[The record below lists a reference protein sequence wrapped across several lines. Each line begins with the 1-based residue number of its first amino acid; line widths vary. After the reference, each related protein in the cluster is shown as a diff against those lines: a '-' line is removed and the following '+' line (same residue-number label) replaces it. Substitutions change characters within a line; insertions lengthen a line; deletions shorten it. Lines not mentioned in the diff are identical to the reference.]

1 MTTSPAA
8 PSIAAIL
15 KERILVM
22 DGAMGTAIQ
31 ELRLDESDFR
41 GERFKG
47 ATSDLKGNNELLTL
61 TRPEVI
67 QKIHLDYL
75 LAGAD
80 ILETNTFTA
89 NTVSQADFGTE
100 DLVYELNYA
109 SVKLAQAA
117 IAELQVDQPDRICF
131 VAGAI
136 GPTTRSASLSPDVND
151 PGFRNIDFK
160 SLVADYG
167 LAIQALDDAGA
178 DILLIET
185 IFDVLNAKAAI
196 FAALSHFENTGRTL
210 PIMISG
216 TITDASGRLL
226 SGQTPEAFWASI
238 QHAKPLSVGFNC
250 ALGADELRTHI
261 KDIGQ
266 YADCFISAYPNRG
279 LPNEF
284 GEYDETIDAMVT
296 AIRGY
301 LDDGLINIIGG
312 CCGTTPEHIRAFSD
326 LVKGYAPRQEKQPSG
341 QTLLSGLEPFKIND
355 ESLFVNVGERTNV
368 TGSAKFARLIREE
381 DYEAALQVAQDQ
393 VNNGAQIIDIN
404 MDEGMLDSKA
414 AMVRFLHLIASE
426 PDISRVPIM
435 VDSSKWDIIEAGLQC
450 IQGKSIVNSIS
461 LKAGEEEFLMQASLC
476 LKYGAAVVV
485 MAFDETGQADN
496 LERKQAICKR
506 SYDLLVGRLNF
517 PPADIIFDPNVF
529 AVATGIEEHALYG
542 RDFIDACAYIKA
554 HLPHARISG
563 GISNVSF
570 SFRGNNQVREAIHAV
585 FLYHAIQAG
594 LTMGIVNAGQL
605 AIFEEV
611 PKDLR
616 DAIEDVLFNRRDDS
630 TDRLIEVANG
640 FSGGSSKAQA
650 EDLSWRENNVN
661 ERLAYSLVKGINQYI
676 LEDTEAARLLAKRP
690 IDVIEGA
697 LMAGM
702 NRVGDLF
709 GAGKMFLPQVVKS
722 ARVMKQAVAHLIPF
736 IEAEKTAKSKAKGRI
751 LMATVKGDVHDIGKN
766 IVGVVLQ
773 CNNYEVIDL
782 GVMVPAD
789 KILAE
794 ARAHQVDII
803 GLSGLITPSLD
814 EMVNVAS
821 EMQRQ
826 DFQVPLMIGGAT
838 TSKAHTSVKIEPGYQ
853 NDITVYVTDASRA
866 VGIASRL
873 LSDNDK
879 PNLKAELR
887 TEYDMIR
894 ERNKHRSAKSKL
906 LSFERAQANHSSLA
920 WTDYIPPRPEH
931 INTNTVVDLPL
942 ATLIDYIDWTPF
954 FITWEL
960 AGKFPKILEDDVVG
974 ESARELFKDAKAMLD
989 QWLSSQQ
996 VKASAVFGFW
1006 PAQSDGDDVIV
1017 FEDETRQT
1025 ERTRLHHLRQQTDKP
1040 NGKPN
1045 LCLSDFVAPTDAAA
1059 DYIGGFVVTAGLG
1072 LDTLVAEFEGA
1083 NDDYNAILAKALA
1096 DRLAEAAAEYLH
1108 EQVRRVHWGY
1118 APDEALDQTELIKER
1133 YQGIRPAPGYPAC
1146 PDHTE
1151 KRTLFDLLEAERA
1164 IGVHLTENFAMT
1176 PAASV
1181 SGFYF
1186 SHPQASYFG
1195 LGKIG
1200 SDQVTHYA
1208 ARKQWTIDVAE
1219 RWLRPNLVS

>member
-1 MTTSPAA
+1 MTTSAA
-8 PSIAAIL
+8 TPSIAKAL

-22 DGAMGTAIQ
+22 YGAMGTAIQ
-31 ELRLDESDFR
+31 ELRLNEADFR
-41 GERFKG
+41 GERFKD
-47 ATSDLKGNNELLTL
+47 AASDLKGNNELLTL

-100 DLVYELNYA
+100 ALVYELNYA

-117 IAELQVDQPDRICF
+117 IAALLIEQPDRVCF

-151 PGFRNIDFK
+151 PGYRNIDFK
-160 SLVADYG
+160 TLVTDYG

-196 FAALSHFENTGRTL
+196 FAALSHFETTGRTL

-284 GEYDETIDAMVT
+284 GEYDETVETMVT
-296 AIRGY
+296 AIKGY
-301 LDDGLINIIGG
+301 LDDGLVNIIGG
-312 CCGTTPEHIRAFSD
+312 CCGTTPEHIRAFSE
-326 LVKGYAPRQEKQPSG
+326 LVKGYAPRQEKQQTG
-341 QTLLSGLEPFKIND
+341 QTLLSGLEPFKINND
-355 ESLFVNVGERTNV
+355 SLFVNVGERTNV
-368 TGSAKFARLIREE
+368 TGSAKFARLIRDEN
-381 DYEAALQVAQDQ
+381 YEAALQVAQDQ

-461 LKAGEEEFLMQASLC
+461 LKAGEAEFLMQAGLC

-485 MAFDETGQADN
+485 MAFDETGQADT

-506 SYDLLVGRLNF
+506 SYDLLVERLNF

-542 RDFIDACAYIKA
+542 RDFIDACTYIKA
-554 HLPHARISG
+554 NLPHARISG

-605 AIFEEV
+605 TIFEAV

-630 TDRLIEVANG
+630 TDRLIDVATR

-650 EDLSWRENNVN
+650 EDLSWRENDVN
-661 ERLAYSLVKGINQYI
+661 ERLAYSLVKGVNQYI
-676 LEDTEAARLLAKRP
+676 VEDTEAARLLANRP
-690 IDVIEGA
+690 IEVIEGA

-722 ARVMKQAVAHLIPF
+722 ARVMKQAVAHLIPY
-736 IEAEKTAKSKAKGRI
+736 IEAEKTGKSKAKGRI

-794 ARAHQVDII
+794 AKAQQVDII

-838 TSKAHTSVKIEPGYQ
+838 TSKAHTSVKIEPCYQ

-873 LSDNDK
+873 LSDHDK
-879 PNLKAELR
+879 PNLKAEISA
-887 TEYDMIR
+887 EYDMIR
-894 ERNKHRSAKSKL
+894 ERNKHRSAKIKL
-906 LSFERAQANHSSLA
+906 LSLEHARGNHSNLSWA
-920 WTDYIPPRPEH
+920 NYTPPRPQH
-931 INTNTVVDLPL
+931 IGANTVLELSL

-960 AGKFPKILEDDVVG
+960 AGKFPKILEDEVVG
-974 ESARELFKDAKAMLD
+974 ASARELFQDAKAMLD
-989 QWLSSQQ
+989 QWLTTDRL
-996 VKASAVFGFW
+996 KASAVFGFW
-1006 PAQSDGDDVIV
+1006 RAQSDGDDIIV
-1017 FEDETRQT
+1017 FQDEDRQT

-1045 LCLSDFVAPTDAAA
+1045 LCLSDFIAPNLGAP

-1072 LDTLVAEFEGA
+1072 LDELVSEFEA
-1083 NDDYNAILAKALA
+1083 LHDDYNAILAKALA

-1108 EQVRRVHWGY
+1108 EQVRQIHWGY
-1118 APDEALDQTELIKER
+1118 APSEALDQIELIKER

-1151 KRTLFDLLEAERA
+1151 KSTLFDLLDAENA

-1200 SDQVTHYA
+1200 SDQVSHYA
-1208 ARKQWTIDVAE
+1208 ARKQWPLDIAE
-1219 RWLRPNLVS
+1219 RWLRPNLVG